1 MAGARVA
8 GQDFDLDHRTVAQAM
23 VDVVPE
29 PIHEH
34 YAVIG
39 NRRFPPKQVLSVV
52 TGLDRAD
59 FTTHQ
64 ARAIL
69 RRLGFAVHRLGQRPS
84 VAPEPSRGPHGG
96 AEAAALRPYAGK
108 WVAQRGL
115 DVLFADEDPTVVV
128 SWLRTHG
135 QVADGVF
142 QVPATAAAT
151 GSSIVQPR

>member
-8 GQDFDLDHRTVAQAM
+8 GQDFDLDAAEVERAM
-23 VDVVPE
+23 VPVVPE

-34 YAVIG
+34 YVVLTG
-39 NRRFPPKQVLSVV
+39 RRFPPKQVLSVV

-69 RRLGFAVHRLGQRPS
+69 RRLGFAVHRLGQRPPQ
-84 VAPEPSRGPHGG
+84 VLDPARGPHGG

-115 DVLFADEDPTVVV
+115 DVLFADEDPSVVV
-128 SWLRTHG
+128 RWLRAHG
-135 QVADGVF
+135 QTADAVF
-142 QVPATAAAT
+142 QVPVTPAET
-151 GSSIVQPR
+151 GSSMVQPG